1 MTTVMAPRGLRRL
14 RTGALAALAVLIGTR
29 AALALS
35 LDERGEIRLGMRA
48 YTAVRVGS
56 ERIGDDQNPL
66 NWPVSGAGHLRQ
78 NRYFLQLSYDHDLTR
93 LVKHSWGLIAP
104 LRLLDPTS
112 LKYTLE
118 YRFEGEGLYDYGP
131 DEYSHEYAEQV
142 RFRVDLPKVNIPGVA
157 NTTPVLDPRYIQQ
170 RVDALRRNARE
181 RNRLFLAYLD
191 LHRSRRGP

>member
-104 LRLLDPTS
+104 
-112 LKYTLE
+112 
-118 YRFEGEGLYDYGP
+118 
-131 DEYSHEYAEQV
+131 V
-142 RFRVDLPKVNIPGVA
+142 
-157 NTTPVLDPRYIQQ
+157 
-170 RVDALRRNARE
+170 
-181 RNRLFLAYLD
+181 
-191 LHRSRRGP
+191 